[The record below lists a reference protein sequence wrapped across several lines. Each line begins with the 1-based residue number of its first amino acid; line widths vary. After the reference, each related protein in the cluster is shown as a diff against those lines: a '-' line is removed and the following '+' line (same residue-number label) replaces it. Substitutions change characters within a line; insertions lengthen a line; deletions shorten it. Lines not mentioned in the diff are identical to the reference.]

1 VELVSPGG
9 ESLAAKRI
17 VLFGEGMI
25 EERADA
31 AFAWG
36 GDVVNT
42 AVYLARQT
50 AHLGVVP
57 ELMSAMGADAGSEA
71 IVAAWAAQGVGVAH
85 VLRDSTRTAGRY
97 RIMTGPGGE
106 RSFAYDRERSA
117 ARNFFAHAEA
127 DRALEWAAG
136 ADILYLTGITLS
148 IFGRPARRRIGELAR
163 RVRARGGEVVFD
175 SNYRPA
181 GWPSAASA
189 WAAIEALAP
198 AISLAMPSSDD
209 HAALQGPAS
218 PAKIAAAWLALG
230 PREVVVKLGS
240 EGAYVANADGQH
252 VAAPAATPERIIDTT
267 AAGDSFNAA
276 YIAARLIEGGSMEV
290 AARRGAALAAEV
302 IGWPGAI
309 APPDVGRIAIERAP
323 DGGSG

>member
-1 VELVSPGG
+1 MANPGP
-9 ESLAAKRI
+9 LI

-42 AVYLARQT
+42 AVYLARQLQS
-50 AHLGVVP
+50 LGVRP
-57 ELMSAMGADAGSEA
+57 DLMTAMGADAGSEA
-71 IVAAWAAQGVGVAH
+71 IVAAWAAQGVGIDH
-85 VLRDSTRTAGRY
+85 VLRDPTRTAGRY
-97 RIMTGPGGE
+97 RIMTGPDGE
-106 RSFAYDRERSA
+106 RRFSYDRERSA
-117 ARNFFAHAEA
+117 ARSFFEHAEA
-127 DRALEWAAG
+127 DGALTWAAG

-148 IFGRPARRRIGELAR
+148 IFGQAARGRIGELAR

-181 GWPSAASA
+181 GWPSPAAA

-198 AISLAMPSSDD
+198 AITLAMPSGDD
-209 HAALQGPAS
+209 HAALRGPAS
-218 PAKIAAAWLALG
+218 PAEIAAAWLALG
-230 PREVVVKLGS
+230 AREVVVKLGA
-240 EGAYVANADGQH
+240 EGAFVANADGEH
-252 VAAPAATPERIIDTT
+252 AAVSAAIPERIIDTT

-276 YIAARLIEGGSMEV
+276 YIAARLVEGVSMEQ

-309 APPDVGRIAIERAP
+309 APPQVGLRPAERAP
-323 DGGSG
+323 S

>member
-1 VELVSPGG
+1 MSAV
-9 ESLAAKRI
+9 ARRI

-50 AHLGVVP
+50 AHLGVRP

-71 IVAAWAAQGVGVAH
+71 IVAAWAAQGLGVDH
-85 VLRDSTRTAGRY
+85 VLRDPARTAGRY
-97 RIMTGPGGE
+97 KISLGADGQ
-106 RSFAYDRERSA
+106 RSFSYDRERSA
-117 ARNFFAHAEA
+117 ARSFFEHAEA
-127 DRALEWAAG
+127 DGTLDWAAG

-148 IFGRPARRRIGELAR
+148 IFGEAARGRIGELAR
-163 RVRARGGEVVFD
+163 AVKARGGEVVFD
-175 SNYRPA
+175 ANYRA
-181 GWPSAASA
+181 LGWPSPDAA
-189 WAAIEALAP
+189 WAAIEALGP
-198 AISLAMPSSDD
+198 SITLAMPSSDD
-209 HAALQGPAS
+209 HAALHG
-218 PAKIAAAWLALG
+218 AAPPSDAAGAWLALG
-230 PREVVVKLGS
+230 AREVVMKLGP
-240 EGAYVANADGQH
+240 EGAYVAGADGAR
-252 VAAPAATPERIIDTT
+252 VAAPAAVPARVIDTT

-276 YIAARLIEGGSMEV
+276 YIAARLIEGASIET

-309 APPDVGRIAIERAP
+309 APPEVGRIASERA
-323 DGGSG
+323 SR

>member
-1 VELVSPGG
+1 MANAGPL
-9 ESLAAKRI
+9 I

-42 AVYLARQT
+42 AVYLARQLEP
-50 AHLGVVP
+50 LGVQP
-57 ELMSAMGADAGSEA
+57 QLMTAMGADAGSEA
-71 IVAAWAAQGVGVAH
+71 IVAAWATQGVGVAH
-85 VLRDSTRTAGRY
+85 VLRDPTRTAGRY
-97 RIMTGPGGE
+97 RIMTGPDGE
-106 RSFAYDRERSA
+106 RRFSYDRERSA
-117 ARNFFAHAEA
+117 ARSFFDHAEA
-127 DRALEWAAG
+127 DGTLEWAAG

-148 IFGRPARRRIGELAR
+148 IFGDAARGRITALSR

-181 GWPSAASA
+181 GWPSAAAA
-189 WAAIEALAP
+189 WTAIEALGP
-198 AISLAMPSSDD
+198 AITLAMPSSDD
-209 HAALQGPAS
+209 HAALRGPAP
-218 PAKIAAAWLALG
+218 PAEIAAAWLALG
-230 PREVVVKLGS
+230 AREVVVKLGA
-240 EGAYVANADGQH
+240 EGAYAAGADGEH
-252 VAAPAATPERIIDTT
+252 VVAPAATPERIIDTT

-276 YIAARLIEGGSMEV
+276 YIAARLVGGSSMAE

-309 APPDVGRIAIERAP
+309 APPEVGRVAGERA
-323 DGGSG
+323 SG